1 MSIIM
6 VFFQGILS
14 FFSPCIFPLL
24 PVYMS
29 YLSGKKDAS
38 RKTILW
44 NTFFFVLGISCTFFL
59 LGFGFTSLGQ
69 FFSSHQVL
77 ISRIGGIIMILFGL
91 YQFGVFGSISKLDQE
106 RRLPFK
112 METMN
117 TFSAFVLGFTFSFA
131 WTPCVGPTL
140 ASVLLLASASNTMMQ
155 GMGLM
160 SVYVLGFILPF
171 MALGFFTSQ
180 FLNWMKK
187 HGNIVH
193 YTVKIGAIILVVLG
207 AKMFLST
214 IDFSPLKEPVAQQ
227 DEVVAAPNFTLKD
240 QFGQEHTISEYKGKV
255 IFLNF
260 WATWC
265 GPCQHEIPYI
275 QKMYE
280 KYKDEVVFLGV
291 TNEYEGDVLSFV
303 EENNMTYPTLMDE
316 SGEVFRRYGIRSFPT
331 TFMIDV
337 DGNVYG
343 AVHGSVNEE
352 MIEKMIELTINQE

>member
-1 MSIIM
+1 MSIFM
-6 VFFQGILS
+6 VFLQGILS

-69 FFSSHQVL
+69 FFSAHQVL
-77 ISRIGGIIMILFGL
+77 ISRVGGIIMILFGL
-91 YQFGVFGSISKLDQE
+91 YQFGVFGSITRLEQE

-112 METMN
+112 MEKMN
-117 TFSAFVLGFTFSFA
+117 GLSAFVLGFTFSFA

-140 ASVLLLASASNTMMQ
+140 ASVLLLATASNTMMQ
-155 GMGLM
+155 GMALM

-171 MALGFFTSQ
+171 MILGFFTSQ
-180 FLNWMKK
+180 FLSWMKK

-193 YTVKIGAIILVVLG
+193 YTVKIGAVILILLG
-207 AKMFLST
+207 AKMVLTPSDSSNPSSQVNESET
-214 IDFSPLKEPVAQQ
+214 IVAP
-227 DEVVAAPNFTLKD
+227 DFTLMD
-240 QFGQEHTISEYKGKV
+240 QFGQEHTLSDYKGKV

-265 GPCQHEIPYI
+265 GPCRHEIPYI
-275 QKMYE
+275 QNMYE

-291 TNEYEGDVLSFV
+291 TNEDSADVISFI
-303 EENNMTYPTLMDE
+303 EDNQMTYPTLMDV
-316 SGEVFRRYGIRSFPT
+316 SGGVFRQYGIRSFPT
-331 TFMIDV
+331 TYMIDV

-343 AVHGSVNEE
+343 AVRGSLDEA
-352 MIEKMIELTINQE
+352 MIEKMIELTIKQE